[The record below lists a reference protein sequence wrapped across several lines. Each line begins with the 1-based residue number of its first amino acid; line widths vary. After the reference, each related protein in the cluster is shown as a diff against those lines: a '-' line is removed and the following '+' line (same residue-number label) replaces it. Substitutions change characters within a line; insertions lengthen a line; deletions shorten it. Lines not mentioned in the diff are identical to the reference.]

1 MRAYVCLPGG
11 VLSTS
16 SHMHSCVHSTRHAA
30 RTGRGDRAGVRGL
43 QDSDCNAATA
53 AARSPARMAYG
64 AQRSVLCP
72 SSGCA
77 GAAADGMRCD
87 AMRCDGVGWDGMGWA
102 KGAVGRTGAGSL
114 REKLDTNKDGHVS
127 LSEKLNAI
135 PVMSK

>member
-64 AQRSVLCP
+64 AQRS
-72 SSGCA
+72 
-77 GAAADGMRCD
+77 AAQRALSIVGLRGRGGGWNAMRCD
-87 AMRCDGVGWDGMGWA
+87 AMGSDGMGWDVRREQLDVRA
-102 KGAVGRTGAGSL
+102 QGRCERS
-114 REKLDTNKDGHVS
+114 
-127 LSEKLNAI
+127 
-135 PVMSK
+135 